1 MRIKFFHI
9 LFGELLQQVQTV
21 QNSQWGVKQQFTH
34 FAVDKHSSTATDCI
48 VLRVHKATDVA
59 KGSTYTTVSQSN
71 KCTILTE
78 YPQQWVLH

>member
-1 MRIKFFHI
+1 M
-9 LFGELLQQVQTV
+9 FGELLQQVQTV
-21 QNSQWGVKQQFTH
+21 QNSQRGVKQHFNH
-34 FAVDKHSSTATDCI
+34 FAVDKHSSTATSIQAATDCI